1 MRKLL
6 TSKWFIILVT
16 VLILIVIIGVGFI
29 PGSPVR
35 QILKPVSG
43 LASPVQGFVKNVG
56 DMIGDA
62 RSALFDGMAI
72 REENEKLKE
81 QIAQL
86 QYALTQSEE
95 AAIRYEELKEA
106 LHIKDTFSSYDVY
119 GAAILSRDADEWFSV
134 IRADAGSR
142 DGVKLE
148 SGQAYAVVDV
158 EMSLVGRVIE
168 ADESNSKILT
178 LMHESFRVSCKVNE
192 VNGAYVTC
200 CGDANLKKDGLCR
213 LTDIDP
219 DVVLEEGDVIVTSG
233 EGGLF
238 PEGIPV
244 GTVVSVDYSDPLN
257 VTATLKPYIDVSQL
271 KDVFIMIPV
280 ADDSASTDATEQTS
294 AEGGVQ

>member
-29 PGSPVR
+29 PGSPIR
-35 QILKPVSG
+35 QMVKPVSG
-43 LASPVQGFVKNVG
+43 IASPVQAFVKNIG
-56 DMIGDA
+56 DMLGDA

-72 REENEKLKE
+72 RKENEDLKE

-134 IRADAGSR
+134 IRADAGAR
-142 DGVKLE
+142 DGVDLA
-148 SGQAYAVVDV
+148 SGDAYAVVDV

-168 ADESNSKILT
+168 TDDSNSKILT

-200 CGDANLKKDGLCR
+200 SGDAVLKKKGLCL

-219 DVVLEEGDVIVTSG
+219 DVVLEAGDVIVTSG

-244 GTVVSVDYSDPLN
+244 GTVESVDYSDPLN
-257 VTATLKPYIDVSQL
+257 ITATLKPYTDVSQL
-271 KDVFIMIPV
+271 KDVFIMIPIQADAAV
-280 ADDSASTDATEQTS
+280 DDSTEATSEEAAQ
-294 AEGGVQ
+294 

>member
-35 QILKPVSG
+35 NLVKPVSG
-43 LASPVQGFVKNVG
+43 LASPVQGFVKNIG

-62 RSALFDGMAI
+62 RSALFDGIAI
-72 REENEKLKE
+72 REENESLKE

-86 QYALTQSEE
+86 QYSLTQSEE
-95 AAIRYEELKEA
+95 AAIRYEELKDA
-106 LHIKDTFSSYDVY
+106 LHIKDTFSKYDVY
-119 GAAILSRDADEWFSV
+119 GVAILSRDADEWFSV
-134 IRADAGSR
+134 IRVDAGSR
-142 DGVKLE
+142 DGVDLG

-158 EMSLVGRVIE
+158 EMNLVGRVIE
-168 ADESNSKILT
+168 TDATNSKILT

-192 VNGAYVTC
+192 VNGAYVTMS
-200 CGDANLKKDGLCR
+200 GDATLKKNGLCL
-213 LTDIDP
+213 LTDINP

-244 GTVVSVDYSDPLN
+244 GTGEAVDYSDPLN
-257 VTATLKPYIDVSQL
+257 VTATLRPYTDVSQL

-280 ADDSASTDATEQTS
+280 QDEEGETDGAPDTTES
-294 AEGGVQ
+294 EALR

>member
-43 LASPVQGFVKNVG
+43 IASPVQGFVKNIG

-72 REENEKLKE
+72 REENESLKE

-86 QYALTQSEE
+86 QYQLTQSEE
-95 AAIRYEELKEA
+95 AAIRYEELKDA
-106 LHIKDTFSSYDVY
+106 LHIKDTFSAYDVY
-119 GAAILSRDADEWFSV
+119 GAAVLSRDADEWFSV

-142 DGVKLE
+142 DGIKLE

-168 ADESNSKILT
+168 ADATNSKILT

-200 CGDANLKKDGLCR
+200 CGDANLKKDGLCL

-257 VTATLKPYIDVSQL
+257 VKATLKPYIDASQL
-271 KDVFIMIPV
+271 KDVFVMIPTV
-280 ADDSASTDATEQTS
+280 DDKDVDSVDDRPVN
-294 AEGGVQ
+294 EGEAQ